1 MKVTYGELLERLGK
15 LSAEPEKEEFL
26 EAAKEAVERNRLN
39 LLARGFLAIAYEF
52 QKEWLASFEQY
63 SILYQFQKI
72 YEETALTE
80 DELLKKMEYTMNQA
94 VAVLQSLPAEEQE
107 AYKERLLAV
116 NGPENQLDFNP
127 YFSKDELD
135 DYLGLHT
142 FSGKPYYTA
151 RYDDWTGCFYNY
163 FKKQNGTETK
173 VEIYPVEKI
182 GKEYALTEGFPCIL
196 PVAAGIESPPNHGNH
211 IELSYPET
219 KKQFSW
225 GNYSFRKYEYYRII
239 EPAVLKTEKN
249 AVFAK
254 PIPLQSNKK
263 KRLVLT
269 LFWDSF
275 NWKVIKEK
283 SMEELM
289 PNTYAFFKDGVI
301 CDEFYSGSEFTYPSI
316 ATYWTGLRST
326 HHHLLNENVH
336 LAIPEHIPLLSE
348 IFKDAGYMTAKIG
361 GNGSVVPYY
370 GYARG
375 IDRFVYEEFE
385 QNFHVQDAVNE
396 AIEHMDA
403 FSEADLFLWLD
414 ITDLHEVAGYWPMP
428 LSVQTSVQP
437 ETAETDNTGGS
448 SLYQSPSPHRRSVYE
463 EQLKRADRRMKA
475 LYDYIRSNYSA
486 EEVVVAMI
494 SDHGNG
500 FNVDAGE
507 YFMST
512 QRTNVPLMLY
522 DGQQLCVHSE
532 KNENENR
539 CSERMESIDFIPIL
553 CKLAGI
559 EDERLKDQDGGL
571 PEWLGGK
578 KKEYV
583 FAQSLFPKRPY
594 NAGIYTDTYEFYFQ
608 SNTLVS
614 NDCRISLKYG
624 NYLLRD
630 RQGKPFEDEAVKARC
645 MEIISEQLG
654 DYEII

>member
-1 MKVTYGELLERLGK
+1 MKTYNELLTELGEL
-15 LSAEPEKEEFL
+15 SATPEKKEFL
-26 EAAKEAVERNRLN
+26 EKAKEAVERNRLN
-39 LLARGFLAIAYEF
+39 LLARGFLAIAFEF
-52 QKEWLASFEQY
+52 QEAWLESFEQY

-72 YEETALTE
+72 YKEEALTE
-80 DELLKKMEYTMNQA
+80 NELLKKIEYTMNQA
-94 VAVLQSLPAEEQE
+94 IAVLESLPAADQE
-107 AYKERLLAV
+107 TYRERLLAV

-135 DYLGLHT
+135 DYLGLHI
-142 FSGKPYYTA
+142 FSGQPYYIG
-151 RYDDWTGCFYNY
+151 RYDDWTGSYYNF

-173 VEIYPVEKI
+173 VEIYPVGKI
-182 GKEYALTEGFPCIL
+182 GKEYSLTEGFPCIL
-196 PVAAGIESPPNHGNH
+196 PVVSGAQLPPAHENQ
-211 IELSYPET
+211 IELLYPET
-219 KKQFSW
+219 GKRFSW
-225 GNYSFRKYEYYRII
+225 DEGGYRNYSYYRIT
-239 EPAVLKTEKN
+239 EPAVLKMKN
-249 AVFAK
+249 DAVFAK
-254 PIPLQSNKK
+254 PVLLQHKKK

-283 SMEELM
+283 SLQELM
-289 PNTYAFFKDGVI
+289 PNTYEFFKDGLI
-301 CDEFYSGSEFTYPSI
+301 CNEFYSGSEFTYPSI

-396 AIEHMDA
+396 AIEHMEA
-403 FSEADLFLWLD
+403 FRETDLFLWLD

-428 LSVQTSVQP
+428 LSVQ
-437 ETAETDNTGGS
+437 AETPPEMAEMDHRGGS
-448 SLYQSPSPHRRSVYE
+448 SLYQSPSPHRRYVYE
-463 EQLKRADRRMKA
+463 KQLKRADRRMKG
-475 LYDYIRSNYSA
+475 LYDYIRSNYNP
-486 EEVVVAMI
+486 EEVAVAMI

-507 YFMST
+507 YFMSV
-512 QRTNVPLMLY
+512 QRTNVPLLLY
-522 DGQQLCVHSE
+522 DGQELCKKPE
-532 KNENENR
+532 ENEQNE
-539 CSERMESIDFIPIL
+539 CSELMETIDFSRIL

-559 EDERLKDQDGGL
+559 EDERLKGNDGSL

-578 KKEYV
+578 KKEYA
-583 FAQSLFPKRPY
+583 FAHSLFPNRYY
-594 NAGIYTDTYEFYFQ
+594 NAAVYTEAYEFYFQ
-608 SNTLVS
+608 SETLVS
-614 NDCRISLKYG
+614 NDCRVSLKYG
-624 NYLLRD
+624 THLLRD
-630 RQGKPFEDEAVKARC
+630 RQGKSFEDDIVAARC
-645 MEIISEQLG
+645 MEIISQQLG